1 MLQVRFAVSLVWENI
16 GAYIWKNK
24 WKDRL
29 KELLF
34 YLKVLKDTGQSS
46 QKLAVSLKT
55 IKLENGFFK
64 RVDTKIAL
72 RKWITCKSFKLLKKA
87 KEGLKSEG

>member
-1 MLQVRFAVSLVWENI
+1 MLNKLPHISYLVTPYLVTHRNSLDINLCYRFALLFLWSEKILGLTFGKI
-16 GAYIWKNK
+16 
-24 WKDRL
+24 KDRL

-46 QKLAVSLKT
+46 QKLAESLKT

-64 RVDTKIAL
+64 RVDIPK
-72 RKWITCKSFKLLKKA
+72 
-87 KEGLKSEG
+87 

>member
-1 MLQVRFAVSLVWENI
+1 MTHRNSLDINLCYRFALLFLWSEKILGLTFGKI
-16 GAYIWKNK
+16 
-24 WKDRL
+24 KDRL

-46 QKLAVSLKT
+46 QKLAESLKT

-72 RKWITCKSFKLLKKA
+72 RKWITCKSFKLLKI
-87 KEGLKSEG
+87 

>member
-1 MLQVRFAVSLVWENI
+1 MLFLWSEKILGLTFGKI
-16 GAYIWKNK
+16 
-24 WKDRL
+24 KDRL

-46 QKLAVSLKT
+46 QKLAESLKT

-72 RKWITCKSFKLLKKA
+72 RKWITCKSFKLLKI
-87 KEGLKSEG
+87 